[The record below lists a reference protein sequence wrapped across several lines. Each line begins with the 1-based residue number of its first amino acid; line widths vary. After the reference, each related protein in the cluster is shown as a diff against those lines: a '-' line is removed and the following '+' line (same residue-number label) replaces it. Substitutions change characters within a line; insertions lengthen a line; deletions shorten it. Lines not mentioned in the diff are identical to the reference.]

1 MLAVLSSKG
10 QITIPVS
17 IRNLL
22 QLKTGDAVDFV
33 FASPERVEL
42 IPARTP
48 VRALRGIIR
57 KPSKPVSLEEMEAA
71 IGRGGEI

>member
-10 QITIPVS
+10 QITIPVA

-22 QLKTGDAVDFV
+22 QLKTGDALDFV
-33 FASPERVEL
+33 STGNERVEI

-48 VRALRGIIR
+48 VQALRGMIR
-57 KPSKPVSLEEMEAA
+57 KPRKPVSLEEMESA
-71 IGRGGEI
+71 IGRGGEK

>member
-17 IRNLL
+17 IRSLL
-22 QLKTGDAVDFV
+22 QLKTGDAIDFV
-33 FASPERVEL
+33 STGNERVEL

-48 VRALRGIIR
+48 VQALRGIIQ
-57 KPSKPVSLEEMEAA
+57 KPKKPVSLEEMESA
-71 IGRGGEI
+71 IGMGGEK

>member
-33 FASPERVEL
+33 FANPERVEL
-42 IPARTP
+42 VPVRTP
-48 VRALRGIIR
+48 VQALRGIIR
-57 KPSKPVSLEEMEAA
+57 KPSKPVTLEEMEAA
-71 IGRGGEI
+71 IGRGGER